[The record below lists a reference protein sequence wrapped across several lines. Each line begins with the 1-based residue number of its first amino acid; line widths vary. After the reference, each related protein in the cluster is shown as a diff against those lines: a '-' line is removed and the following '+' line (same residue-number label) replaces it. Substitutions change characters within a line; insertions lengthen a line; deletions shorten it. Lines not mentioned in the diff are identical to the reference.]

1 MEVPILRSTHKILSE
16 KINAL
21 KKDIDGNSKDI
32 GEAAAL
38 GDLKENSAYHAAKER
53 QVLLLEK
60 MQRFKAY
67 LKGRVIDMSATPP
80 DKVLFGTCAIVLDVE
95 SGAKHVFNLVG
106 PVEYELDLM
115 PDMVTFAAPVAKLLM
130 GKKVGELVEFKF
142 GSNNWTGTISEI
154 RPIE

>member
-1 MEVPILRSTHKILSE
+1 MEVPILRSTHKILTE
-16 KINAL
+16 KIGNL

-60 MQRFKAY
+60 MQRFKSY
-67 LKGRVIDMSATPP
+67 LKGRVIDASTTKPE
-80 DKVLFGTCAIVLDVE
+80 KVLFGTQATVVDVK
-95 SGAKHVFNLVG
+95 SKAVHIFNLVG

-130 GKKVGELVEFKF
+130 GKKVGEVVEFKF
-142 GSNNWTGTISEI
+142 GSNHWSGEI
-154 RPIE
+154 TEIKGIE

>member
-21 KKDIDGNSKDI
+21 KKDIDGNSRDI

-60 MQRFKAY
+60 MQRF
-67 LKGRVIDMSATPP
+67 
-80 DKVLFGTCAIVLDVE
+80 
-95 SGAKHVFNLVG
+95 
-106 PVEYELDLM
+106 
-115 PDMVTFAAPVAKLLM
+115 
-130 GKKVGELVEFKF
+130 
-142 GSNNWTGTISEI
+142 
-154 RPIE
+154 

>member
-1 MEVPILRSTHKILSE
+1 MEVPILRSTHKILTE
-16 KINAL
+16 KINGL

-60 MQRFKAY
+60 MQRFKGY
-67 LKGRVIDMSATPP
+67 LKGRVIDGSAATPE
-80 DKVLFGTCAIVLDVE
+80 KVLFGTQATVVDTK
-95 SGAKHVFNLVG
+95 SRDKHIFNLVG
-106 PVEYELDLM
+106 PVEYELDLL

-130 GKKVGELVEFKF
+130 GKKVGDVIEFKF
-142 GSNNWTGTISEI
+142 GSNEWSGEI
-154 RPIE
+154 TAIKSIE